1 MYRAQTPQKSQTFC
15 RWHKAQPRFIQ
26 RPKSCR
32 NCRDTFTFDFS
43 YNHLTMYIDERVLRR
58 MGSRRGGGAFR
69 RLITSEKG
77 FHILLVYTGMRVCA
91 CEFVYIY
98 TYFLFRIFFISFSFF
113 IHTAD
118 ARKFRVKNRSQWTTI
133 DNNRVSPIF
142 FPYYPRTIF

>member
-1 MYRAQTPQKSQTFC
+1 MYHAQTPQKSQTFC

-26 RPKSCR
+26 RPKSCL

-43 YNHLTMYIDERVLRR
+43 YNHSTMYIDERVLRR
-58 MGSRRGGGAFR
+58 MGRGRGGAFR

-98 TYFLFRIFFISFSFF
+98 TYFLFRIFFISFSFS
-113 IHTAD
+113 IHMAD
-118 ARKFRVKNRSQWTTI
+118 ARKFRIKNRSQWTTI
-133 DNNRVSPIF
+133 TNGVSPIF
-142 FPYYPRTIF
+142 SPYYPRTIF